1 VLGIIFGAKGKE
13 MAVRDSAA
21 GIMTGL
27 RAGRPVSWLRFEQRT
42 SEIHIRRVEV

>member
-1 VLGIIFGAKGKE
+1 VLGIIFGAKRKE

-27 RAGRPVSWLRFEQRT
+27 RAGRSVSWLKFEQKN
-42 SEIHIRRVEV
+42 SEIHIRRVKV